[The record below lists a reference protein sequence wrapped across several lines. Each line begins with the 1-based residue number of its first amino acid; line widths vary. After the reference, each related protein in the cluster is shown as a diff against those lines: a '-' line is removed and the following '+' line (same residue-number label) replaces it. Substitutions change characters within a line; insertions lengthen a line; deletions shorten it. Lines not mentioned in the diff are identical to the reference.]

1 MLKEQKRLRRDKRLV
16 VHLARESKTW
26 RVFPIPIEPSAVE
39 TTMLQDRGYQLYKNM
54 HIEYDNTRERG
65 VVSVGPYTPV
75 FCVELACW
83 LNEASWQAYY
93 SPAGL
98 LEESVAS
105 IKGMN
110 LESIGLHL
118 EGAVYDAA
126 TDSQAYVATNIGQQV
141 DGDEDSI
148 IVIAFRGTASKSNVQ
163 TDLRHRQVRDALKL
177 R

>member
-1 MLKEQKRLRRDKRLV
+1 
-16 VHLARESKTW
+16 
-26 RVFPIPIEPSAVE
+26 
-39 TTMLQDRGYQLYKNM
+39 MLQDRGYQLYKSM

-98 LEESVAS
+98 LEESAAS

-110 LESIGLHL
+110 LESIGLRL
-118 EGAVYDAA
+118 EGAVYDTA
-126 TDSQAYVATNIGQQV
+126 TDSQAYVATNIGPQV

-163 TDLRHRQVRDALKL
+163 TDLRHRQVRCGFDF